1 MHDARPLN
9 MAVVSLRPDWRA
21 MQAFAQENGLFFFE
35 TSAKSN
41 MNVVELFNE
50 IAQRLPK
57 AAPKDA
63 PATSSGIALA
73 EEPQP
78 AAKRGACCS

>member
-1 MHDARPLN
+1 
-9 MAVVSLRPDWRA
+9 
-21 MQAFAQENGLFFFE
+21 MQAFAQENGLYFFE

-50 IAQRLPK
+50 IAQRLPR
-57 AAPKDA
+57 AAPAA

-78 AAKRGACCS
+78 AARRTACCS

>member
-1 MHDARPLN
+1 
-9 MAVVSLRPDWRA
+9 
-21 MQAFAQENGLFFFE
+21 MQAFATENGLFFYE

-41 MNVVELFNE
+41 MNVVELFGD

-57 AAPKDA
+57 AAAAA

-73 EEPQP
+73 DVPQP
-78 AAKRGACCS
+78 AAKRSTCCS